1 MKIVIVAGSDR
12 TGKSTLT
19 EEFVR
24 KGYEYKHFGPPT
36 GSPYGEYIG
45 YAKWLE
51 EKGDPDG
58 KYVIDRF
65 MYCEFAYSKHYG
77 RATDMTLDRMNE
89 IEDILLGL
97 DPNAC
102 VVYCETDL
110 ESNWRRIEDEG
121 KHEFSDIEQLETLRM
136 EYKRVLL
143 HSKLDLVEYDFT
155 KDGGRLGSIVAEIDA
170 R

>member
-1 MKIVIVAGSDR
+1 MRIVCCAGADR
-12 TGKSTLT
+12 TGKSTLV
-19 EEFVR
+19 EEFI
-24 KGYEYKHFGPPT
+24 KAGYKPKHFGPPS
-36 GSPYGEYIG
+36 GSPYEEYLD
-45 YAKWLE
+45 YAKWLV

-77 RATDMTLDRMNE
+77 RRTDMTFDRMNE
-89 IEDILLGL
+89 IEDILLRL
-97 DPNAC
+97 DPKAC

-110 ESNWRRIEDEG
+110 ESNWWRIEDEG
-121 KHEFSDIEQLETLRM
+121 KHEFSDIEQLEALRT